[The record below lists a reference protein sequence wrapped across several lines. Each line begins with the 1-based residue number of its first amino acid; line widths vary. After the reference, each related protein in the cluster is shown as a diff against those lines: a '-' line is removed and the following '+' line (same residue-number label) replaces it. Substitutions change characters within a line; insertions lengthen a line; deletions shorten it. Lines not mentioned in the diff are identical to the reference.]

1 MIDFTAAFAYSKT
14 MLEAK
19 ALSKRFGAR
28 IVLKNLN
35 FKIESGQ
42 CLAVVGRNGAGKSTL
57 LRLVAGLLQPSRGEV
72 QWNGARPQPYCA
84 LAAPDA
90 PLYRELT
97 CLENLKF
104 FAQGAP
110 PDVLG
115 MHLKEWDLEG
125 RAHDLV
131 GDLSSGLRA
140 RLQLAVA
147 AWFERPILLLD
158 EPSANLDENGRE
170 LVQTLIAVQRQRG
183 VTLLATNDSR
193 DFDWC
198 DGRIEVG

>member
-1 MIDFTAAFAYSKT
+1 

-19 ALSKRFGAR
+19 ALSKRFGVR
-28 IVLKNLN
+28 IVLKNLD
-35 FKIESGQ
+35 FKVESGQ

-57 LRLVAGLLQPSRGEV
+57 LRLVAGLIEPSRGEV
-72 QWNGARPQPYCA
+72 KWDGQKPRSFCA

-104 FAQGAP
+104 FARGAA
-110 PDVLG
+110 DEAALKA
-115 MHLKEWDLEG
+115 HLQKWDLDG
-125 RAHDLV
+125 RAADLA

-140 RLQLAVA
+140 RLQLSVA

-158 EPSANLDENGRE
+158 EPSANLDEGGRG
-170 LVQTLIAVQRQRG
+170 LVENLIVAQRTRG
-183 VTLLATNDSR
+183 ITLLATNDSR

-198 DGRIEVG
+198 DGRIEVS